1 MNLTTSQKNAI
12 ERGGK
17 DMLVSAGAGSGK
29 TTVLAKRLLKKIES
43 GADIGDFLV
52 VTFTNSAAADLKA
65 KLSARLKELCDA
77 HPENKGYLRQ
87 LYALPTADIGTIDSF
102 CLQYVKQYATAL
114 GLGGASVG
122 DEALCGALLTDS
134 AEKVLTELCD
144 EDSVHIDILLDN
156 FANHKSDSGLITA
169 MVSLYKAIRSYPF
182 YIEWLHSKVD
192 EYLEEEKRFSY
203 KDFLESNHGKTV
215 KIGIKE
221 KLKAMEADI
230 KTLYAAAEN
239 EKEEQYAEML
249 DGLLAALNTALRQGY
264 DAFAAESAL
273 TVGLRRPNKCNADY
287 VAAYN
292 DFTGNRKSLMT
303 FACTEE
309 ELKTEYR
316 YTAEVLE
323 GILEFICRLD
333 RAYREEKNRRGVI
346 DFADGEQ
353 CFLDLL
359 IERTPKGLLKTPL
372 CHRLEGTYKE
382 VYIDEYQD
390 VSPLQDTIFRLI
402 GTGKRFMVGDVKQ
415 SIYGFRGAYPD
426 LFISYR
432 DKFGEGE
439 GDDGEGIKILLKE
452 NFRCDKGVVDFC
464 NHVFSK
470 IYTVESAGS
479 DYKEEALVFSKN
491 SEKCEKAEIRVFEN
505 APDSEGEIA
514 YITAETV
521 KLIKGGRKPS
531 DIAILCRKGAPLKD
545 FATALSEKG
554 VPVSLSVG
562 KEELLKQPEVLLAIS
577 ALRVMDNP
585 TDDTSLAALLRSPV
599 FRFTADE
606 LLSIRRGGSS
616 LYDDMRHTAL
626 GNRETNKFYR
636 FKAAELPYK
645 KLKTKPLL
653 NKGGKDELSEK
664 CRLFW
669 EKLSIYRTKALIL
682 PVHKLLWHF
691 YEESRIMSFAPE
703 GKEKLYRANLLAFY
717 RLAMSMEDNSY
728 KGVSVFTEY
737 LQRLEETKSS
747 PAAAKEDAG
756 EGVRLMTIHGSK
768 GLEFPVVFVA
778 DCGSDFKKADRKR
791 PITVSYKNGVL
802 VKLKRQKS
810 GVDTDT
816 LLRQAELWAED
827 KRAIAEELRI
837 LYVAFTRAAEKL
849 YVTATLKKSYSEC
862 TAKNKEGS
870 YFDLIAD
877 AVALNEEMYYNI
889 RVEDMLTESA
899 EESEKL
905 IAEDTDYEDLPL
917 PAIPPTEK
925 AAETQLLKLSASL
938 IEKDAEGVFR
948 PKAVSKTT
956 EREPAF
962 ASTAKPTAALKGT
975 ANHLFMQFADFARA
989 EENVNTE
996 ADRLL
1001 EKGFISEEERNLM
1014 DVSAL
1019 EGFFKT
1025 ELYGRMK
1032 ASPKLYREKRFTTTV
1047 EGALFGTESSPLLQ
1061 GVIDCF
1067 FLNDEGGYTL
1077 VDYKTDYAKA
1087 GMESLLAEKHGVQL
1101 KLYSLYVE
1109 KTTGRPVT
1117 KAYIYS
1123 FALGK
1128 AIECKI

>member
-12 ERGGK
+12 DRGGK

-77 HPENKGYLRQ
+77 HPDNKGYLRQ

-114 GLGGASVG
+114 ELGGTSVG

-182 YIEWLHSKVD
+182 YIEWLHSKVY
-192 EYLEEEKRFSY
+192 EYLEEEKLFSY

-215 KIGIKE
+215 KIGIEE
-221 KLKAMEADI
+221 KLKAMEEDI
-230 KTLYAAAEN
+230 KILYATAEN
-239 EKEEQYAEML
+239 EKQAQYAETL
-249 DGLLAALNTALRQGY
+249 DGLLTALNTALSQGY
-264 DAFAAESAL
+264 DAFSAESAL
-273 TVGLRRPNKCNADY
+273 TVGLRRPNKCSDGY
-287 VAAYN
+287 VKAYE
-292 DFTGNRKSLMT
+292 DFVKNRKGLMT

-323 GILEFICRLD
+323 GILEFISRLD

-359 IERTPKGLLKTPL
+359 VERTPKGLLKTPL
-372 CHRLEGTYKE
+372 CHQLATAYEE

-432 DKFGEGE
+432 DKFGD
-439 GDDGEGIKILLKE
+439 GDDSEGIKILLKE

-491 SEKCEKAEIRVFEN
+491 SKKCEKTEIRVFEN
-505 APDSEGEIA
+505 APDNEGETA
-514 YITAETV
+514 YITAEVV

-531 DIAILCRKGAPLKD
+531 DIAILCRRGAPLKV
-545 FATALSEKG
+545 FATALSAKG

-577 ALRVMDNP
+577 ALRVIDNP

-599 FRFTADE
+599 FKFTADE

-616 LYDDMRHTAL
+616 LYEDMRHTAL
-626 GNRETNKFYR
+626 GNRERNRFYR
-636 FKAAELPYK
+636 FKAAQLPYK

-664 CRLFW
+664 CKLFL
-669 EKLSIYRTKALIL
+669 EKLGIYRTKALIL

-691 YEESRIMSFAPE
+691 YEESRIMSFAPQ

-747 PAAAKEDAG
+747 PTAEKEDAG

-768 GLEFPVVFVA
+768 GLEFPIVFVA
-778 DCGSDFKKADRKR
+778 DCGSDFKKADRKQ
-791 PITVSYKNGVL
+791 PITVSYRNGVL

-849 YVTATLKKSYSEC
+849 YITATLKKSYSEC
-862 TAKNKEGS
+862 TEKNKSGS

-889 RVEDMLTESA
+889 RVKDMLTDSA
-899 EESEKL
+899 SESETL
-905 IAEDTDYEDLPL
+905 IAEDTEYEELPL
-917 PAIPPTEK
+917 PAISPTEK
-925 AAETQLLKLSASL
+925 ADGAQLLKLSASL
-938 IEKDAEGVFR
+938 IEKDAEGIFR
-948 PKAVSKTT
+948 PKAVSKAT

-962 ASTAKPTAALKGT
+962 AITAKPTAALKGT

-989 EENVNTE
+989 EESVKAE

-1001 EKGFISEEERNLM
+1001 EKGFISAEERTLM
-1014 DVSAL
+1014 DEGAL
-1019 EGFFKT
+1019 ERFFKA
-1025 ELYGRMK
+1025 ELYGKMK
-1032 ASPKLYREKRFTTTV
+1032 ASPKLYREKRFTTTLD
-1047 EGALFGTESSPLLQ
+1047 GALFGAESSPLLQ

-1067 FLNDEGGYTL
+1067 FLNEEGGYTL

-1109 KTTGRPVT
+1109 KTTGKPVT